1 MVKKSKINTEE
12 ALILFAKY
20 PEPGRVKT
28 RLAKSIGD
36 IQAASYYKEFLKRI
50 AEKLEGLRDKH
61 EILVYYTPPN
71 KKSGIKKVIGSS
83 FKFFPQTGSD
93 LGERMQ
99 NAFME
104 SFRSGFERV
113 IIIGGDS
120 PTLPPE
126 YIERAFEYLREG
138 TTVVIGP
145 SRDGGYYLVGM
156 KKGLNILSPHS
167 IFSNISWGTSDVLPT
182 TLDRLKSANPSYRLL
197 PEWYDIDTVE
207 DLKLLE

>member
-1 MVKKSKINTEE
+1 MNTKE
-12 ALILFAKY
+12 ALILFVKY

-50 AEKLEGLRDKH
+50 AERLEGLRDRH
-61 EILVYYTPPN
+61 EVLVYYTPPN

-99 NAFME
+99 NAFVE
-104 SFRSGFERV
+104 SFKRGFERV
-113 IIIGGDS
+113 VIIGGDS

-126 YIERAFEYLREG
+126 YIERAFECLREG

-145 SRDGGYYLVGM
+145 ARDGGYYLMGM
-156 KKGLNILSPHS
+156 KGLNILSPYS
-167 IFSNISWGTSDVLPT
+167 IFSNISWGTSDVLPA
-182 TLDRLKSANPSYRLL
+182 TLDRLKRNNLSYRLL
-197 PEWYDIDTVE
+197 PQWYDIDTVE
-207 DLKLLE
+207 DLKLLD